1 MKITDAIALEHATLL
16 RVFDQVERVLPPF
29 TRAALSTFVQVSGLI
44 DTRPN
49 G

>member
-1 MKITDAIALEHATLL
+1 LL